1 MSEPE
6 LHIESDERRL
16 VTRLLAGDQRAFE
29 TCFTEYFPRLYR
41 FALRR
46 VGGDVHAA
54 EDIAQAT
61 LCRALESLPTFRG
74 EASLFTW
81 LCTLCRREMFRRNGG
96 RGAGASWAVV
106 IAEDDP
112 DVRAALESLAA
123 LDADPASAASIQQV
137 RDAVLVALDYLPPA
151 YSQVLELKYIQEL
164 SVVAIAE
171 RLGRSPKATE
181 SLLTRARTAFRES
194 FSLLS
199 IELPT

>member
-1 MSEPE
+1 VSEPD

-16 VTRLLAGDQRAFE
+16 IARLLAGDPQAFDA
-29 TCFTEYFPRLYR
+29 CFAVYFPKLYR

-46 VGGDVHAA
+46 VGGDVAAA

-81 LCTLCRREMFRRNGG
+81 LCTLCRREMFLRGGG
-96 RGAGASWAVV
+96 RSVAASSAVV
-106 IAEDDP
+106 VSEDDP
-112 DVRAALESLAA
+112 HVRAALESLAA
-123 LDADPASAASIQQV
+123 PDADPASAATVQQL
-137 RDAVLVALDYLPPA
+137 RDAVLVALDYLAPEHA
-151 YSQVLELKYIQEL
+151 RVLELKYIQEL
-164 SVVAIAE
+164 PVVAIAE

-199 IELPT
+199 EELRT